1 MPLAEA
7 AATAGAPMRT
17 LAIEAPGSFPLLQ
30 TTARELAATF
40 QERQR
45 SLGHPV
51 PGQWTTLGA

>member
-1 MPLAEA
+1 
-7 AATAGAPMRT
+7 MRT